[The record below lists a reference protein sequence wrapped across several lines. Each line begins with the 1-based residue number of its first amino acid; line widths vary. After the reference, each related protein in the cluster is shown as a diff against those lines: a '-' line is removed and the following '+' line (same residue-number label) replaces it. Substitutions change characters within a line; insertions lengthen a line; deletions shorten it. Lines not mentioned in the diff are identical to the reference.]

1 MSQIDSGTAP
11 VAERRVPLSRQHARG
26 RTTSPSHAPLMLIC
40 PQCERELRYAH
51 SYIGGVSAHRA
62 EQWDYFDCPSGCG
75 QFQYRHR
82 SKKLRPV

>member
-1 MSQIDSGTAP
+1 MSHTDSADSPT
-11 VAERRVPLSRQHARG
+11 VERRIPLNRQHARG
-26 RTTSPSHAPLMLIC
+26 RTTTPPLSPPMLLC
-40 PQCERELRYAH
+40 PQCERQLRYRY

-62 EQWDYFDCPSGCG
+62 EQWDYLDCPSGCG